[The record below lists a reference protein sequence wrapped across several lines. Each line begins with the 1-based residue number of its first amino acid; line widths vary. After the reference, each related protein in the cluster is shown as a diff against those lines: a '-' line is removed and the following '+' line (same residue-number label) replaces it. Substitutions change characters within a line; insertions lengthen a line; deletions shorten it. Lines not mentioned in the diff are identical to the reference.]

1 MTHISPN
8 PDQAPRGNGRIRKA
22 LPVLGLI
29 ATAISGLTSQS
40 DGSQVTASPER
51 TGKVVTVQMIADEA
65 TLLHYARAQ
74 GVGDAIRE
82 TGIPFPDQM
91 NEKLGTVRELVETAR
106 TGGAAYQIDMAYSSG
121 YLDALGGGWD
131 LGRLDR
137 YVDTIFRTERGI
149 LELADQATL
158 RWAGEF
164 GLENGRALITGTI
177 ALTVSQD
184 AYAPIR
190 SGTIGED
197 PVRANAINEVSG
209 AVRRMLE
216 EVHEA
221 AYVPPPFPGPA
232 PDHAGQDVTDP
243 FRDARPSGVCA
254 MGI

>member
-8 PDQAPRGNGRIRKA
+8 ADQAPRGNGRIRKA

-51 TGKVVTVQMIADEA
+51 TGSVVTVQMIAEEA

-91 NEKLGTVRELVETAR
+91 NEKLGTVRDLVNTAR
-106 TGGAAYQIDMAYSSG
+106 TESTGQLVDMAYSSG
-121 YLDALGGGWD
+121 YLDALEGGWD
-131 LGRLDR
+131 LVRLER
-137 YVDTIFRTERGI
+137 YVDTIYRTERGI

-158 RWAGEF
+158 RWAGEI
-164 GLENGRALITGTI
+164 GLEDGRSLITGAI

-184 AYAPIR
+184 HYAPIW

-197 PVRANAINEVSG
+197 PVRANAFVEVSG
-209 AVRRMLE
+209 AVRRMLDA
-216 EVHEA
+216 VHEA
-221 AYVPPPFPGPA
+221 AYVPPPFPGPG

-243 FRDARPSGVCA
+243 FRDATPSGVCA
-254 MGI
+254 MEI